1 MSALLSTLVFAAS
14 PDVHVGRTGP
24 ARLGPAPLITDDGKW
39 AGIAAEQHLK
49 AVGFDARGSNY
60 SIVAVVGPQS
70 SGKSTLLN
78 ALYGASFEEMTA
90 SDGRSQTT
98 RGIWM
103 QCPAAQPDMVLL
115 DVQGTDSIEGG
126 EASKT
131 FERQA
136 ALFVLGLADVLVI
149 NVWEHD
155 VGRQEASTLGLLQL
169 VLEANVELCG
179 AAPPRR
185 RPTLLFVVRDHVE
198 EPGRGTPLAKLAA
211 QLKAQLHAA
220 WAELKPPA
228 AGSAEGGAAAQ
239 PAAAVDGGG
248 GGDDDDAA
256 EGEGG
261 GAEGESGSAEGAPPS
276 LDALFDVEVG
286 ALPHLALQPEAWHA
300 AARSLGE
307 RISRLAAGRDARDG
321 RDAISAGRDG
331 ISAAERRDADE
342 GGERAADGG
351 GAHGGGARRDPCAG
365 VSADALPAFAEGVW
379 ARIAAHKALD
389 LPTTRWLAA
398 DTRCRAIGDRLRA
411 RCARR
416 MTKLSGELFAGAAP
430 RGAGGAEAA
439 EAVAAAAPPAA
450 FAARGGGLLLRGL
463 AQYDAETARFVETA
477 RLPRRTQLQRGQWRA
492 ARPLARQ
499 QLRRLAAAAAAQL
512 HATPPTEDA
521 PEGAEA
527 AARAAVLARFATA
540 ADASAPPA
548 EALPSATSWAALQA
562 AQAKALRG
570 TLRAQQAQART
581 AHALRAARAREA
593 AANARAAMLARGGLA
608 PLTAAVKVLVAL
620 LVLHRLVQ
628 LLRRP
633 LLPLAAAAA
642 AYYYAPATSR
652 WVLLAALQFPLE
664 AARQLADVAGVTTAD
679 AADEPVLLPD
689 VD

>member
-1 MSALLSTLVFAAS
+1 M
-14 PDVHVGRTGP
+14 R
-24 ARLGPAPLITDDGKW
+24 
-39 AGIAAEQHLK
+39 
-49 AVGFDARGSNY
+49 
-60 SIVAVVGPQS
+60 PQS
-70 SGKSTLLN
+70 SV
-78 ALYGASFEEMTA
+78 A
-90 SDGRSQTT
+90 
-98 RGIWM
+98 
-103 QCPAAQPDMVLL
+103 VH
-115 DVQGTDSIEGG
+115 
-126 EASKT
+126 
-131 FERQA
+131 
-136 ALFVLGLADVLVI
+136 VLVRPPL
-149 NVWEHD
+149 
-155 VGRQEASTLGLLQL
+155 RQEASTLGLLQL

-248 GGDDDDAA
+248 GGDDADAA
-256 EGEGG
+256 EGASG
-261 GAEGESGSAEGAPPS
+261 GAEGASGGAEGAPPS
-276 LDALFDVEVG
+276 LDALFDVEVA

-307 RISRLAAGRDARDG
+307 RVSRLAAGQDGRDARDG
-321 RDAISAGRDG
+321 REA

-351 GAHGGGARRDPCAG
+351 GEHGGGERRDPCAG

-379 ARIAAHKALD
+379 VRIAAHKALD

-398 DTRCRAIGDRLRA
+398 DTRCRAIGDRLRT

-416 MTKLSGELFAGAAP
+416 MTKLSGELFAGAEAAADDQWAP
-430 RGAGGAEAA
+430 RGAGGAEAVG
-439 EAVAAAAPPAA
+439 AVAAAAPPAA

-463 AQYDAETARFVETA
+463 AQYDAETARFVESA

-499 QLRRLAAAAAAQL
+499 QLRRLAAATAAQL

-540 ADASAPPA
+540 AAASAPPA

-570 TLRAQQAQART
+570 TLRVQQAQART

-608 PLTAAVKVLVAL
+608 PLTAVVKVLVAL

-664 AARQLADVAGVTTAD
+664 ATRQLADVAGVTTAD

>member
-1 MSALLSTLVFAAS
+1 MSALSALLSTLLFAAS

-39 AGIAAEQHLK
+39 AGNAAEQHLK

-90 SDGRSQTT
+90 SEGRSQTT

-103 QCPAAQPDMVLL
+103 QCPAAQPDLLLL

-211 QLKAQLHAA
+211 QLTAQLHTA

-248 GGDDDDAA
+248 GDDED
-256 EGEGG
+256 
-261 GAEGESGSAEGAPPS
+261 AEGESGGAEGAPPS
-276 LDALFDVEVG
+276 LDALFDVEVA

-307 RISRLAAGRDARDG
+307 RISRLAAGRDGRDG
-321 RDAISAGRDG
+321 RDAISAGQG
-331 ISAAERRDADE
+331 AISAAERRGADE
-342 GGERAADGG
+342 AGERAADGDG
-351 GAHGGGARRDPCAG
+351 EHGGGERRDPCAG

-379 ARIAAHKALD
+379 GRIAAHKALD

-398 DTRCRAIGDRLRA
+398 DTRCRAIGDRLRT

-416 MTKLSGELFAGAAP
+416 MAKLSGELFAGAAP

-439 EAVAAAAPPAA
+439 DAVAAAAPPAA

-463 AQYDAETARFVETA
+463 AQYDAETARFVESA

-540 ADASAPPA
+540 AAASAPPA

-562 AQAKALRG
+562 AQAKALRS